1 LKFWWLA
8 DTARLGSERAA
19 VEGLAEGEG
28 WFRRERWRFHEAK
41 LCAEGVITAHGH
53 TYPVRLVYPDQFP
66 AVPAWV
72 EPQEDS
78 RWTTHQYGAGTLCL
92 ELRPDN
98 WVVTATGADVLRSAH
113 NLLIIEDPLGD
124 GHDRAPSAHHVCEL
138 QAYDWGANPVL
149 IGAGCRD
156 RVRQGQAVDL
166 RALRWMAADDV
177 WPIMVH
183 DAEDR
188 SNPRRPPGADLNS
201 WRFEVTVFVS
211 SSAGPIGTPE
221 RVALVEAGGFAP
233 EMAAAIETSSGGLLL
248 LAGADELVAFHLLGD
263 GATHRRRVF
272 VLPEQSGARS
282 GRAPDAQAKRVAI
295 VGAGSVGS
303 KIAESLVRSGVSRL
317 NLIDGDVLLPGNL
330 ERHGLDWRDVGFRKV
345 HGLKRRLLGI
355 VPGADVEVVDVNL
368 NWQRSARTH
377 AWQIASI
384 GGCDVIVDATGDPAT
399 ALFLGAVADANE
411 RAFVSVEVF
420 EGGVGGLVAAC
431 VPARDPPFAVARA
444 SFLAWCDEQGVKPP
458 EPGPRRYEALAEDG
472 APLVADD
479 AAVTITAGHAARI
492 ILDTLDGTP
501 PPVSSAW
508 LLLGYRQSWLFDG
521 HGHTIRLSVGE
532 RPPATP
538 VEEDAEAKAFALE
551 LAKEYLGEGKAGV

>member
-1 LKFWWLA
+1 M
-8 DTARLGSERAA
+8 
-19 VEGLAEGEG
+19 
-28 WFRRERWRFHEAK
+28 
-41 LCAEGVITAHGH
+41 ITAHGDA
-53 TYPVRLVYPDQFP
+53 YPVRLVYPDQFP
-66 AVPAWV
+66 EVPAWV
-72 EPQEDS
+72 EPQGDS

-124 GHDRAPSAHHVCEL
+124 GDERAPSAHHVGEL

-188 SNPRRPPGADLNS
+188 SGPRRPPGADLNS

-211 SSAGPIGTPE
+211 ADAEPIDTPE
-221 RVALVEAGGFAP
+221 RGALIGAGGFAP
-233 EMAAAIETSSGGLLL
+233 EMAAAIEASSGGLLL
-248 LAGADELVAFHLLGD
+248 FAGGDELAAFHLLGD

-330 ERHGLDWRDVGFRKV
+330 ERHGLEWRDVGFRKV

-399 ALFLGAVADANE
+399 ALFLGAVADAND

-420 EGGVGGLVAAC
+420 EGGIGGLVAAC
-431 VPARDPPFAVARA
+431 LPTRDPPFAVARA
-444 SFLAWCDEQGVKPP
+444 SFLAWCDEQGVTPP

-479 AAVTITAGHAARI
+479 AAVTITAGHAARV
-492 ILDTLDGTP
+492 ILDTLDGNP

-532 RPPATP
+532 RTPPAA
-538 VEEDAEAKAFALE
+538 VEENAEAKAFALE
-551 LAKEYLGEGKAGV
+551 LAEEYLGEAKTGG